1 MEPDSDVL
9 AVSAKGWWQMGD
21 GRGVDAAKVDFF
33 ISYTAVDEKT
43 AEWIAWVLED
53 AGYRTVI
60 QAWDFQPGREFVTE
74 MQQAL
79 VGAQRVLAVLSPAY
93 LDSRFARAEWNAA
106 LASDPTGAAGTL
118 LPVRVADVTLQGL
131 DLPRVYVDLVGLPEA
146 EATARLL
153 AGIKAERAK
162 PAVAPGY
169 PDRLRQPPP
178 PANLRG
184 PVVAGPAVDREFWAH
199 WDPRARGVAQASDP
213 GWYFAGRTQVLRELV
228 TWLSDPDLD
237 HRVRVVTGDPGSGKS
252 AVLARLVTLADP
264 QVRQRV
270 PPSVLTAAP
279 AGTLPAPGGID
290 AAIHARNKTLPDV
303 LAALATAT
311 DAGNLDAAAAS
322 TSPEQQV
329 RSLVDQLIARP
340 QRRVIILDAL
350 DEATDPQQLTSQ
362 LVRPLLA
369 AAAQSGLRLVVGTR
383 RPLVD
388 TLGDRI
394 VVLDL
399 DDPTYLDEADLAKY
413 VTRVLLAEHEPD
425 RPTPYRH
432 RPELAQQV
440 ARAVAGRASKTF
452 LLARI
457 VAQSLVNDD
466 HPVDTSR
473 LGWELELP
481 ATVGLA
487 FEGYLERFGPNQPRA
502 RDLLGALA
510 FAEGA
515 GLPEQFW
522 APAACAVSGTG
533 DYTDD
538 DVGWVVSAAADY
550 LLQVP
555 EYGRL
560 VYRLYH
566 EALAEHL
573 RSHDPGPEPQRRL
586 TQALY
591 GLVPARGAADQP
603 AWEAADPYLRAH
615 LASHAA
621 AAGQLDELLIDP
633 GFLLAADPAR
643 LLAVLPAATRPDGKQ
658 AADVY
663 RGALYQLRGRDLA
676 EAAAQLQL
684 AARQYDA
691 DDLAE
696 RIGRLGV
703 GLPWSVPWAHYR
715 RAHSHLVLGT
725 HSGGVSVVAVT
736 ALDGRPMAITGGYDG
751 TVRVWDL
758 AIGTQLHQLPGH
770 SGGVTALAV
779 TALDGR
785 PIAITGS
792 DDGDVRVWDLT
803 IGTLLHQL
811 SGHTDRVTALA
822 VTTLE
827 SHPIAITGSSD
838 GDDTVRVW
846 DLAIGTQLHQLS
858 GHSGGVSVVAV
869 TALDGLPMAI
879 TGSSDGDAT
888 VRVWDLT
895 TGTQL
900 RAPAPDRLWS
910 WIQRLR
916 RRIWPT
922 FGSFSVAV
930 TTLDGRP
937 IAITGSGYGDVR
949 VWDLTTG
956 TQLHQLSGHTGGVDA
971 VAVTTLDGRPI
982 AITGSYSD
990 GTVRVWDL
998 TTGTQLHQLTGHS
1011 GGVSV
1016 VAVTTLD
1023 GRPMAVT
1030 GSYGDDTVRVWDLTT
1045 GTQLHQL
1052 SGHTSG
1058 INAVAVTTLD
1068 GRPIA
1073 ITGSAASDASGSGTW
1088 PRDATPAHSDAD

>member
-1 MEPDSDVL
+1 MAGEATAVQGLACEAGGESEDGACGRGVEPDSDVL

-758 AIGTQLHQLPGH
+758 AIGTQLHQLTGHTRRGHRAGGDRPGRPPHRHHRQRRRRRAGLGPDHRHPVTPAQRPHRQGHRAGGDHPGKPSHRHHRQQRRRRHRAGLGPGH
-770 SGGVTALAV
+770 RHPTPPAHRPQRRGQRGGG
-779 TALDGR
+779 DRPGR
-785 PIAITGS
+785 PPHRHHRQQRRRRHRAGLGPDHRHPTPCPRPGSTLVLDTAIT
-792 DDGDVRVWDLT
+792 
-803 IGTLLHQL
+803 
-811 SGHTDRVTALA
+811 AA
-822 VTTLE
+822 
-827 SHPIAITGSSD
+827 
-838 GDDTVRVW
+838 
-846 DLAIGTQLHQLS
+846 DLADLWF
-858 GHSGGVSVVAV
+858 VFRR
-869 TALDGLPMAI
+869 
-879 TGSSDGDAT
+879 GDHPGWPPH
-888 VRVWDLT
+888 RHH
-895 TGTQL
+895 
-900 RAPAPDRLWS
+900 R
-910 WIQRLR
+910 QRLR
-916 RRIWPT
+916 RRAGLGPDHRHPT
-922 FGSFSVAV
+922 PPAHRPHRRGRRGGG
-930 TTLDGRP
+930 DHPGRP
-937 IAITGSGYGDVR
+937 PHR
-949 VWDLTTG
+949 HHR
-956 TQLHQLSGHTGGVDA
+956 QQ
-971 VAVTTLDGRPI
+971 RP
-982 AITGSYSD
+982 
-990 GTVRVWDL
+990 TVRVWDL
-998 TTGTQLHQLTGHS
+998 TTGTQLHQLPGHT

-1023 GRPMAVT
+1023 GRP
-1030 GSYGDDTVRVWDLTT
+1030 
-1045 GTQLHQL
+1045 
-1052 SGHTSG
+1052 
-1058 INAVAVTTLD
+1058 
-1068 GRPIA
+1068 IA
-1073 ITGSAASDASGSGTW
+1073 ITGAATATTPCGSGT
-1088 PRDATPAHSDAD
+1088 